1 MVGMP
6 GVVTLTLETLNLL
19 LLFAGVLGYHPR
31 ENNGCLAAGIAVL
44 LFRGV
49 TVLALQ
55 EAFIFHRYLAM
66 LVPAAAMPCFF
77 KGRPS
82 VSLVI
87 GINMG
92 KIVSMMDTLN
102 IGIWILA
109 GKGEVMKAD
118 LGWIFFLWLCE
129 KSGGRSTR

>member
-31 ENNGCLAAGIAVL
+31 ENKGCLAAGIAVL

-55 EAFIFHRYLAM
+55 EAFIFHRYLA
-66 LVPAAAMPCFF
+66 L
-77 KGRPS
+77 
-82 VSLVI
+82 SLI
-87 GINMG
+87 HI
-92 KIVSMMDTLN
+92 
-102 IGIWILA
+102 
-109 GKGEVMKAD
+109 
-118 LGWIFFLWLCE
+118 
-129 KSGGRSTR
+129 